1 MTQALHNPQRYRGF
15 VLTRAGL
22 QKLRERVKQLETQT
36 RLRQSPR
43 TIAERVQLSEPNG
56 IHPITVRKILNGVH
70 GVDKRSI
77 QLVFHVLQLQ
87 LDDGDCAHAGLY
99 QRGVEAQAAPTEL
112 PAESPAESPIESP
125 AELPLEPSLESSE
138 TGIERTLETALPKR
152 QEWSEVL
159 DGARLYGRVEESAQL
174 RQAIVTEHCRL
185 VKILGMAGSGK
196 TALATLLAKQMQPEF
211 EVVIW
216 KSLNHAPA
224 LQTVVSSMLQS
235 LMQQTG
241 EKIELPAHLEE
252 LTGLLIEKL
261 QNYRCLIVFDH
272 FNSILSGEQY
282 AGYCRP
288 GYEGYGELLKVVAE
302 VSHQSCL
309 IITSREKPRAIGLT
323 AGNYVRSLQLDGLS
337 VSDCQQMLKTCDHLI
352 GSTDHWQ
359 SLVDQYNGNP
369 LILKIVAIHIQHYFD
384 GHISDYLKSLKDG
397 QFLFNNLRELLSQ
410 QFDRLSHLERELAY
424 HLARYHQPVAV
435 SRLRDEI
442 ASLMN
447 PQGLLEGLDSL
458 SRRSFLHRQGTY
470 ITLDRMIHLYVNECL
485 SEQQDTFLSKSS
497 LSKSKLKIVFNQHT
511 TA

>member
-1 MTQALHNPQRYRGF
+1 MTQALHHPQRYRGF
-15 VLTRAGL
+15 VLTHTGL
-22 QKLRERVKQLETQT
+22 QKLRERIKQLEAQT

-77 QLVFHVLQLQ
+77 QLVFQVLQLQ
-87 LDDGDCAHAGLY
+87 LEDGDCAHAGLY
-99 QRGVEAQAAPTEL
+99 QQGVETQAA
-112 PAESPAESPIESP
+112 P
-125 AELPLEPSLESSE
+125 AELPVELTLEPSE
-138 TGIERTLETALPKR
+138 TGIERIAETALPKR

-174 RQAIVTEHCRL
+174 RQAIVTDHCRL

-196 TALATLLAKQMQPEF
+196 TAMATLLVKQMQPEF

-241 EKIELPAHLEE
+241 ESIELPAHPEE

-288 GYEGYGELLKVVAE
+288 GYEAYSEFLKVIAE
-302 VSHQSCL
+302 VPHQSCL

-337 VSDCQQMLKTCDHLI
+337 ISDCQQMLKTCDHLI

-359 SLVDQYNGNP
+359 TLVDQYNGNP
-369 LILKIVAIHIQHYFD
+369 LILKIVAIHIQNYFD
-384 GHISDYLKSLKDG
+384 GHISDYLKSLKSG
-397 QFLFNNLRELLSQ
+397 QFLFNNLRELLGQ
-410 QFDRLSHLERELAY
+410 QFDRLSQLERELAY
-424 HLARYHQPVAV
+424 HLARYRQPVAV
-435 SRLRDEI
+435 SRFRDEI
-442 ASLMN
+442 DSLMN
-447 PQGLLEGLDSL
+447 QQCLIEGLDSL
-458 SRRSFLHRQGTY
+458 SRRSFVHRQGTH
-470 ITLDRMIHLYVNECL
+470 ITLDPIIQIYVNECL
-485 SEQQDTFLSKSS
+485 SEQQDTFLSQ
-497 LSKSKLKIVFNQHT
+497 SKLKIMFNQHT